1 MEKQQQEYRC
11 EPNGSSKMNEWIRE
25 FVPGT
30 RGDSRASSRAGTQ
43 ARSSWHLAKKK
54 LHLALPLWMRGL
66 GDEGGVRF
74 FS

>member
-1 MEKQQQEYRC
+1 MNGYKSSYLEHGGLQGQAAERAVKQGRL
-11 EPNGSSKMNEWIRE
+11 
-25 FVPGT
+25 GT
-30 RGDSRASSRAGTQ
+30 WR
-43 ARSSWHLAKKK
+43 KKK

>member
-1 MEKQQQEYRC
+1 MDTRVRTWNTGGFKGKQQSGQ
-11 EPNGSSKMNEWIRE
+11 SSK
-25 FVPGT
+25 VV
-30 RGDSRASSRAGTQ
+30 
-43 ARSSWHLAKKK
+43 LALGEKKK